1 LLVELREVR
10 ALKQFEI
17 WWADLPKP
25 AGRRPVLLLTRDD
38 AYAYLSKFIV
48 AEITTTIRNIPV
60 EVPLGKRDGLPA
72 PCVANFDNL
81 RTVNRDALVE
91 RISKLAT
98 SRQVEAKH
106 AAGYAFGWDELIDA

>member
-1 LLVELREVR
+1 MR
-10 ALKQFEI
+10 QFEI

-38 AYAYLSKFIV
+38 AYAYLNKFIV
-48 AEITTTIRNIPV
+48 AEITTTIRHIAV

-72 PCVANFDNL
+72 PCVANCDNL

-91 RISKLAT
+91 RISRLTT
-98 SRQVEAKH
+98 SRVVEVKR
-106 AAGYAFGWDELIDA
+106 AAGYAFGWEELIDASDPAR